1 MWKALEVY
9 STALNC
15 MFSVN
20 LNELTRRPTISPIIS
35 FRCLSLI
42 HTEKSVD
49 GAGEMALQ
57 LRALAV
63 LAEDPDLVPSNHVTA
78 HKTSLI
84 SVTRGADVISGSLG
98 SSNVLHIHTCRH
110 SNTHRRKIA
119 TSLKDSKK
127 RTLRRTKLVGQV
139 I

>member
-15 MFSVN
+15 MFSMN
-20 LNELTRRPTISPIIS
+20 LNELTRRPTISPIIL

-63 LAEDPDLVPSNHVTA
+63 LAEDPDLVPSTHVTA
-78 HKTSLI
+78 HNHLSFQFQEELMSFLAPWVPRICYTYI
-84 SVTRGADVISGSLG
+84 HADT
-98 SSNVLHIHTCRH
+98 H
-110 SNTHRRKIA
+110 THRRKIT

-127 RTLRRTKLVGQV
+127 RTLRRTKLVGQG